1 MSTSVEDL
9 LFVEPIRAVP
19 GIRAFAR
26 RLDELVDGVEV
37 VDRAWQRAVAEAEGA
52 GATLTDLFPDW
63 EVLSIR
69 WQSLV
74 GDVRDFARGALDAF
88 RATVRDSVEY
98 ANQLIREFNE
108 WLGFTAV
115 WSELREWI
123 LRELRAFRGGRTV
136 SERLDRVET
145 SAGAT
150 LVFVSIAALGGLG
163 LWAWWEWKRQTAPLE
178 LIERAAAA
186 QGRGAS
192 R

>member
-9 LFVEPIRAVP
+9 LAVEPISAVP

-26 RLDELVDGVEV
+26 RLDGLLDGVEV
-37 VDRAWQRAVAEAEGA
+37 MDRAWQRALGEAEGA
-52 GATLTDLFPDW
+52 GVILTDLFPDW

-69 WQSLV
+69 WQGLV
-74 GDVRDFARGALDAF
+74 DDVRDFAGGSLDAF

-123 LRELRAFRGGRTV
+123 LRELRAFRGGRTL

-145 SAGAT
+145 SAGVT
-150 LVFVSIAALGGLG
+150 LVLVGLAAVGGLG
-163 LWAWWEWKRQTAPLE
+163 VWAWWEWQKKAAPLE
-178 LIERAAAA
+178 LIEQAAAA
-186 QGRGAS
+186 QGAS